1 MKFQRKRRERVD
13 ITLISMI
20 DVLFVLLL
28 FFMVSTT
35 FNRHTEVKIK
45 LPEASG
51 EEAES
56 NPKSVNLTIDK
67 TGAYSLVSGNDGQP
81 RPPLPDKS
89 RETLVRELSRLSPE
103 EKDLPFIISADAK
116 TPHQSVM
123 TVLDVAGQMGFN
135 HITFATQEPEGAE
148 EPQES
153 GE

>member
-1 MKFQRKRRERVD
+1 MKFKRKRREKVD

-51 EEAES
+51 AEAE
-56 NPKSVNLTIDK
+56 NHPEGVTVTIDAK
-67 TGAYSLVSGNDGQP
+67 GVYYIMGNNEES
-81 RPPLPDKS
+81 RKLPDQN
-89 RETLVRELSRLSPE
+89 RETLERELSKYVAGS
-103 EKDLPFIISADAK
+103 KDQPFIISADAK

-123 TVLDVAGQMGFN
+123 TVLDVAGQEGFS
-135 HITFATQEPEGAE
+135 HITFATQAPETE
-148 EPQES
+148 E
-153 GE
+153 

>member
-1 MKFQRKRRERVD
+1 MRFQRKRRERVD

-51 EEAES
+51 SEAEN
-56 NPKSVNLTIDK
+56 NPKKVTISIDDK
-67 TGAYSLVSGNDGQP
+67 GDYYLMGSDGES
-81 RPPLPDKS
+81 RKLPDQS
-89 RETLVRELSRLSPE
+89 RETLMRELPRLAGQA
-103 EKDLPFIISADAK
+103 KDIPFIINADGK

-123 TVLDVAGQMGFN
+123 TVLDVAGQVGFS
-135 HITFATQEPEGAE
+135 HITFATQEPKTDE
-148 EPQES
+148 
-153 GE
+153 

>member
-1 MKFQRKRRERVD
+1 MKFQRKRREKVD

-45 LPEASG
+45 LPEANG
-51 EEAES
+51 KEAD
-56 NPKSVNLTIDK
+56 NHPKSVNVTIDEK
-67 TGAYSLVSGNDGQP
+67 GVYFLMNGKEGQS
-81 RPPLPDKS
+81 RRLPDQK
-89 RETLVRELSRLSPE
+89 RETLMRELARLSQE
-103 EKDLPFIISADAK
+103 EKELPFIISADAK

-123 TVLDVAGQMGFN
+123 TVLDVAGQVGFD

-148 EPQES
+148 ETDK
-153 GE
+153 

>member
-51 EEAES
+51 EEVES
-56 NPKSVNLTIDK
+56 NPKSVNVTIDAK
-67 TGAYSLVSGNDGQP
+67 GVYFLMAGTEGQS
-81 RPPLPDKS
+81 RRLPDQN
-89 RETLVRELSRLSPE
+89 RETLTRELSRLSHE

-123 TVLDVAGQMGFN
+123 TVLDVAGQAGFN
-135 HITFATQEPEGAE
+135 HITFATQEPEGSE
-148 EPQES
+148 DSNE
-153 GE
+153 

>member
-51 EEAES
+51 AEVE
-56 NPKSVNLTIDK
+56 NHPKSVTVTIDSK
-67 TGAYSLVSGNDGQP
+67 GVYFVMWNDEP
-81 RPPLPDKS
+81 SRKLPDQN
-89 RETLVRELSRLSPE
+89 RETLMREFTRLAGQG
-103 EKDLPFIISADAK
+103 KDSPFIISADAK

-123 TVLDVAGQMGFN
+123 AVLDVAGQVGFS
-135 HITFATQEPEGAE
+135 HITFATQEPETKE
-148 EPQES
+148 
-153 GE
+153 